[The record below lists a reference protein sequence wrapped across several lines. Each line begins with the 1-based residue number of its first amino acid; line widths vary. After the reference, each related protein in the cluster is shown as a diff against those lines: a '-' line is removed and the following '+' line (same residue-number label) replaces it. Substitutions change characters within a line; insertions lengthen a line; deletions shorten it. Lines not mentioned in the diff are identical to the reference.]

1 MDVGVLSRAK
11 GDRWVFVAAWTVKL
25 KIYFEK
31 EYERDG
37 FWQ

>member
-31 EYERDG
+31 E
-37 FWQ
+37 